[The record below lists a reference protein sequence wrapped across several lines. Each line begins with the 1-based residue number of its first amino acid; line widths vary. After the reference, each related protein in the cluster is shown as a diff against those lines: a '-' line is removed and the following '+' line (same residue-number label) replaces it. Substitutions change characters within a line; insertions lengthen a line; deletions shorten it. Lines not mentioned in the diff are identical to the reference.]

1 MKYQKWHI
9 GTASEQDTALL
20 KEAGYPSLLATVLA
34 ARGITTSEAAA
45 EALERETSLTI
56 SPMLMRDMDKAVARI
71 QKALANDETI
81 AVFGDYD
88 VDGITSTVLLLDYL
102 KNCGAKC
109 LRYIPRRIE
118 DGYGL
123 SKDAIQSLRDK
134 GATLMI
140 TVDCGITGNEEIDF
154 AASIGMDVVVTDHH
168 ECKENLPRAVAVVD
182 PHRPDDAYPFKYL
195 AGVGVA
201 LKLVLALGG
210 PDRENALFAR
220 YCTLAAIGT
229 IADVM
234 RMEGENRTIVS
245 CGLAALNHT
254 DFVGI
259 HALLKEAGLLGKPIT
274 SIQIGFVLSP
284 RINAAG
290 RMGAADLA
298 ADLLQETDPVKAEE
312 LAKQLCDLNRER
324 QAVEQSICAD
334 AIAQIERLRPE
345 ERNALVLSSEEWH
358 QGVVGIVASRLSEKY
373 AAPSFMIH
381 LKDGSGKGSCRS
393 YGGFNLFSA
402 LESCSDLLDG
412 FGGHELAAGF
422 TIPEENIDTFRQR
435 MNRFVKAASGGE
447 RAVSCLEVDAAI
459 SNPADM
465 TLEQVDH
472 LAQLEPYGSG
482 NPRPVFALLGA
493 TVDSVQA
500 VGQGKHLKLRLSK
513 GPSRFDAI
521 FFSIPEAAAQ
531 LEPGCRVDA
540 AFYLQAN
547 TFRGTTAL
555 QLQLVDLRPSLTPS
569 RHEAESLD
577 LLHRLTGEQPLTA
590 QETAR
595 LMISRDQFA
604 AFWRILDRHL
614 KQGKLETDLLPYLR
628 SLAAQVGGCD
638 SFLRA
643 ALALTVFQER
653 GLISLSRQEDRVTL
667 CLNPIQGKVYEIKE
681 IITVVKAY
689 SSAVGAGEFVSE
701 IFGDEADELRRRG
714 GDGGEFGATTGRPRR
729 MGWLDLVATRYG
741 CMVQGATQVAF
752 TVLDVLGY
760 LDEIPVCVGY
770 ELDGKEIDYF
780 PSTTKLKRCKPILK
794 KLKGWKCSISGITE
808 YDKLPKEC
816 REYIEFAEKAIGV
829 PITMVSNGPSRN
841 DIIYR

>member
-1 MKYQKWHI
+1 MELKY
-9 GTASEQDTALL
+9 GTWKLSSYEPADARALCAAGFSPITAALL
-20 KEAGYPSLLATVLA
+20 CSRGYRDAGA
-34 ARGITTSEAAA
+34 AREFLSCSYPLSSPF
-45 EALERETSLTI
+45 ALL
-56 SPMLMRDMDKAVARI
+56 DMDKAAARVK
-71 QKALANDETI
+71 QALARREHI

-88 VDGITSTVLLLDYL
+88 VDGITATCLLTEYL
-102 KNCGAKC
+102 RSKGGHVTS
-109 LRYIPRRIE
+109 YIPARLE
-118 DGYGL
+118 EGYGL
-123 SKDAIQSLRDK
+123 NPIAID
-134 GATLMI
+134 TLKKQGVELI
-140 TVDCGITGNEEIDF
+140 VTVDCGITANHEAALCRELGIDLV
-154 AASIGMDVVVTDHH
+154 ITDHH
-168 ECKENLPRAVAVVD
+168 ECKSELPQAIALVD
-182 PHRPDDAYPFKYL
+182 PHRKDQPQPVTEM

-201 LKLVLALGG
+201 FK
-210 PDRENALFAR
+210 
-220 YCTLAAIGT
+220 LAAAIEGEQEMLLDQYCDFLCLGT
-229 IADVM
+229 VADVM
-234 RMEGENRTIVS
+234 PLTGENRTMVAR
-245 CGLAALNHT
+245 GLKALENPRRVGIAALMAECSVQKGPVT
-254 DFVGI
+254 
-259 HALLKEAGLLGKPIT
+259 AGT
-274 SIQIGFVLSP
+274 IGYTLAP

-290 RMGAADLA
+290 RMGEVGIATELFLTRDAGRA
-298 ADLLQETDPVKAEE
+298 VE
-312 LAKQLCDLNRER
+312 LAGALCRLNRRR
-324 QAVEQSICAD
+324 QEIESSIYQSAVAMLPPGGPPQAIVLAD
-334 AIAQIERLRPE
+334 E
-345 ERNALVLSSEEWH
+345 SWH
-358 QGVVGIVASRLSEKY
+358 QGVVGIVASRMAEEYSCPTFL
-373 AAPSFMIH
+373 IC
-381 LKDGSGKGSCRS
+381 LDGDKGKASSRS

-521 FFSIPEAAAQ
+521 FFSMPEAAAQ

-547 TFRGTTAL
+547 TFRGTTTL

-667 CLNPIQGKVYEIKE
+667 CLNPIQGKVDLY
-681 IITVVKAY
+681 A
-689 SSAVGAGEFVSE
+689 SPC
-701 IFGDEADELRRRG
+701 LRRLRG
-714 GDGGEFGATTGRPRR
+714 GAE
-729 MGWLDLVATRYG
+729 V
-741 CMVQGATQVAF
+741 
-752 TVLDVLGY
+752 
-760 LDEIPVCVGY
+760 
-770 ELDGKEIDYF
+770 
-780 PSTTKLKRCKPILK
+780 KR
-794 KLKGWKCSISGITE
+794 GDSQ
-808 YDKLPKEC
+808 
-816 REYIEFAEKAIGV
+816 
-829 PITMVSNGPSRN
+829 
-841 DIIYR
+841 

>member
-123 SKDAIQSLRDK
+123 SKDAIQGLRDK
-134 GATLMI
+134 DATLMI

-393 YGGFNLFSA
+393 YGGFNLFRSLEQLSGL
-402 LESCSDLLDG
+402 LESY
-412 FGGHELAAGF
+412 GGHELAAGF
-422 TIPEENIDTFRQR
+422 TIRRESIAPFREKMMALCARFRESDACSTALAIDCEIPPELLTIENIQALGD
-435 MNRFVKAASGGE
+435 
-447 RAVSCLEVDAAI
+447 
-459 SNPADM
+459 
-465 TLEQVDH
+465 
-472 LAQLEPYGSG
+472 LEPCGAG
-482 NPRPVFALLGA
+482 CPRPVLCMRGLHVTELAE
-493 TVDSVQA
+493 
-500 VGQGKHLKLRLSK
+500 VGGGKHLRLRLSK
-513 GPSRFDAI
+513 GTHTWGAI
-521 FFSIPEAAAQ
+521 FFSTNAQRAAVAQGDVVDIAFTPQINEYRSVRSVQLNLVDIRPDKAFREAQGHDRAVYKKHLAGGALSCDEAGCLLPTRQDFAAVWRY
-531 LEPGCRVDA
+531 LA
-540 AFYLQAN
+540 AFSQDGVLSEEL
-547 TFRGTTAL
+547 GCL
-555 QLQLVDLRPSLTPS
+555 S
-569 RHEAESLD
+569 RK
-577 LLHRLTGEQPLTA
+577 
-590 QETAR
+590 
-595 LMISRDQFA
+595 ISRCA
-604 AFWRILDRHL
+604 KLPLSAGKTRI
-614 KQGKLETDLLPYLR
+614 
-628 SLAAQVGGCD
+628 C
-638 SFLRA
+638 
-643 ALALTVFQER
+643 
-653 GLISLSRQEDRVTL
+653 
-667 CLNPIQGKVYEIKE
+667 
-681 IITVVKAY
+681 
-689 SSAVGAGEFVSE
+689 
-701 IFGDEADELRRRG
+701 
-714 GDGGEFGATTGRPRR
+714 
-729 MGWLDLVATRYG
+729 
-741 CMVQGATQVAF
+741 
-752 TVLDVLGY
+752 LDVLAEQG
-760 LDEIPVCVGY
+760 LLQLEQRPKSLCIRLCANGRKVDLE
-770 ELDGKEIDYF
+770 K
-780 PSTTKLKRCKPILK
+780 SPILIHLK
-794 KLKGWKCSISGITE
+794 KQ
-808 YDKLPKEC
+808 
-816 REYIEFAEKAIGV
+816 KAG
-829 PITMVSNGPSRN
+829 N
-841 DIIYR
+841 

>member
-123 SKDAIQSLRDK
+123 SKDAIQGLRDK

-201 LKLVLALGG
+201 LNLVLALGG

-298 ADLLQETDPVKAEE
+298 ADLLQETDPAKAE
-312 LAKQLCDLNRER
+312 
-324 QAVEQSICAD
+324 
-334 AIAQIERLRPE
+334 
-345 ERNALVLSSEEWH
+345 H

-521 FFSIPEAAAQ
+521 FFSMPEAAAQ

-547 TFRGTTAL
+547 TFRGTTTL

-667 CLNPIQGKVYEIKE
+667 CLNPIQGKVDLY
-681 IITVVKAY
+681 A
-689 SSAVGAGEFVSE
+689 SPC
-701 IFGDEADELRRRG
+701 LRRLRG
-714 GDGGEFGATTGRPRR
+714 GAE
-729 MGWLDLVATRYG
+729 V
-741 CMVQGATQVAF
+741 
-752 TVLDVLGY
+752 
-760 LDEIPVCVGY
+760 
-770 ELDGKEIDYF
+770 
-780 PSTTKLKRCKPILK
+780 KR
-794 KLKGWKCSISGITE
+794 GDSQ
-808 YDKLPKEC
+808 
-816 REYIEFAEKAIGV
+816 
-829 PITMVSNGPSRN
+829 
-841 DIIYR
+841 